1 MVECRKF
8 LTLNCMDKRLRVSL
22 SGKEKK
28 IFIKIKN
35 RAHKDEV
42 GAKIILQAFHVAE
55 RHAM

>member
-1 MVECRKF
+1 
-8 LTLNCMDKRLRVSL
+8 MDKRLRVSL